1 MVSSNDDL
9 PIAAVQVV
17 RGGVK
22 EVGGQGGGG
31 SSDTRVHLYST
42 RSLSTTSHLYELK
55 RLVHAVEVTVYTC
68 TVKVI
73 EYNLTFL

>member
-1 MVSSNDDL
+1 MV
-9 PIAAVQVV
+9 AEEEVAVVIPV
-17 RGGVK
+17 YTCTV
-22 EVGGQGGGG
+22 
-31 SSDTRVHLYST
+31 YST